1 MSHSLC
7 PTCSKHLHQMSM
19 HRPKPLRT
27 NGRCKKVS
35 SRYRQNSRITAYKS
49 IPKRV
54 RYTRVG
60 SFRGGAGRKRARNVQ
75 SQAQA
80 QYSALKIISYFS
92 DSDSRQ
98 VFDAYY
104 GGTTI
109 VQESDHGPEQH
120 FIWTPLTGKG
130 VCRSQNIKH
139 AKDSYKMECQT
150 ATRNLPGFYDSF
162 CMLYSI
168 YNQARHFYTLPE
180 LYTTHNEPFLFN
192 HYYQAIANVPNLN
205 IYQQKELL
213 RLLANRNLLVHL
225 FTQMAHDA
233 EFWNCFKAIL
243 KFGWPGWTMAKLK
256 IDFPEAIHEF
266 KHYTFDQQGVINEL
280 LPQ

>member
-1 MSHSLC
+1 MSHSLL
-7 PTCSKHLHQMSM
+7 TTRSKHLNRMSM
-19 HRPKPLRT
+19 HRKKPLRA
-27 NGRCKKVS
+27 NGRCKKVN
-35 SRYRQNSRITAYKS
+35 SRYRQTSRTAAYKS
-49 IPKRV
+49 IPKLV

-60 SFRGGAGRKRARNVQ
+60 SFRGGAGRKRGRNVQ
-75 SQAQA
+75 T

-109 VQESDHGPEQH
+109 VQESDYGPEQH
-120 FIWTPLTGKG
+120 FIWTPLTGRS
-130 VCRSQNIKH
+130 VCRTQNITH

-168 YNQARHFYTLPE
+168 YNQARHYYTLPE
-180 LYTTHNEPFLFN
+180 LLPELFTTHDEPFLFN
-192 HYYQAIANVPNLN
+192 HFYQAIANVPNLN

-213 RLLANRNLLVHL
+213 RLLANRNLLVKL
-225 FTQMAHDA
+225 FRQMSRDA
-233 EFWNCFKAIL
+233 GFWNCFKAIL

-256 IDFPEAIHEF
+256 IDFPEAINEF
-266 KHYTFDQQGVINEL
+266 EHYTFEQHGVINEL